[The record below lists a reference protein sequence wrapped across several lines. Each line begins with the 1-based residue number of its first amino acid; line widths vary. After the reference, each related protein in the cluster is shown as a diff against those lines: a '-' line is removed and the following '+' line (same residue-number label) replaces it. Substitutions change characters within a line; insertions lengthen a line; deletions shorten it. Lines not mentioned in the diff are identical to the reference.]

1 MSDISIPGVNSKYG
15 TDKMIKVLMDAER
28 IPLNRLEDQKQ
39 TYDDQRIVW
48 QTFNTTLKSFRDSS
62 KLLYGFEN
70 PFREHIADS
79 SDESVL
85 SATADRDSTNEII
98 KVKVNQLAGS
108 DRLLSKSLS
117 SDFRVPEGFY
127 SFKVGDSEISFKFK
141 ENKIQTF
148 VEAVNKRSKGL
159 IKAKLM
165 NDTADTV
172 VLLLEATKTGSSN
185 KLLLQ
190 SDSIDLGLKTG
201 IIKTIDDINNTA
213 DLNSI
218 ITPLS
223 HNTNDKEIFSIED
236 DKIKL
241 EAESKIKIP
250 FNPAVDMKENLLLQ
264 YKIQIINLPKEEYK
278 TENKPSGPQLES
290 SGSISFEGISIDN
303 SPSRVKLPDWT
314 PPPKPIYID
323 SLDIMSINGNKPLPL
338 LKDIETVQQFSIPYS
353 TTGNSLK
360 SIDINNINTNRQ
372 IIISDIKVINP
383 DSRNGYEALNPVSS
397 ALDAKLTID
406 GIPVTRES
414 NSIDDLIQ
422 GVTLDLNS
430 TSDKEIEIEIKPDRE
445 AIKNKII
452 EYVGNYNQVLQNI
465 HILTSKDPAVIS
477 ELDYL
482 TDAEKETAKKNLGL
496 FQGDMTFSQLK
507 NRLQQ
512 LAMESYPTP
521 SGNNLSLL
529 SQIGIST
536 NSSGFGAG
544 INKSKLR
551 GYLEINEDTLD
562 EVLKKDVKNIQDLF
576 GSDTDGDLIVDT
588 GAAYEMNKYI
598 SSYTQVGGLVA
609 SRITG
614 LSNQIHNTETDITNM
629 NRKMDDKE
637 AQLRVKFGRM
647 ESALKTMEQ
656 NTKTIDNFS
665 NSNNNN

>member
-15 TDKMIKVLMDAER
+15 TDKMIKGLMDAER
-28 IPLNRLEDQKQ
+28 IPLKRLEDQKQ
-39 TYDDQRIVW
+39 TYDDQKTVW
-48 QTFNTTLKSFRDSS
+48 QSLNTTFKSFRDSS
-62 KLLYGFEN
+62 KLLYSFEN
-70 PFREHIADS
+70 PFKEHIADS

-85 SATADRDSTNEII
+85 TATADRDSTNEII
-98 KVKVNQLAGS
+98 KVKIIQLAGS
-108 DRLLSKSLS
+108 DRLLSKSLP
-117 SDFRVPEGFY
+117 SDFRVPEGLY
-127 SFKVGDSEISFKFK
+127 SFKVGDREISFKFK
-141 ENKIQTF
+141 ENRIQTF

-201 IIKTIDDINNTA
+201 IIKTVDDINNTA

-218 ITPLS
+218 TTPLS
-223 HNTNDKEIFSIED
+223 HNTDNKEIFSIED
-236 DKIKL
+236 NKIKL
-241 EAESKIKIP
+241 DPESKIKIP
-250 FNPAVDMKENLLLQ
+250 FNPVVDMKENLLLK
-264 YKIQIINLPKEEYK
+264 YKIQIVNLPREEYK

-290 SGSISFEGISIDN
+290 SGSISFEGITIDN
-303 SPSRVKLPDWT
+303 SPSRVKLPVWT

-323 SLDIMSINGNKPLPL
+323 SLDIMSVNGNKPLPL

-353 TTGNSLK
+353 TTGILLK
-360 SIDINNINTNRQ
+360 SIDIDNKNTNRQ

-445 AIKNKII
+445 SIKNKII
-452 EYVGNYNQVLQNI
+452 EFVGNYNQILQNI

-482 TDAEKETAKKNLGL
+482 TDDEKETAKKNLGL

-512 LAMESYPTP
+512 LAMESYPNP
-521 SGNNLSLL
+521 LGNDLNLL

-562 EVLKKDVKNIQDLF
+562 EALKKDVSNIQNLF

-614 LSNQIHNTETDITNM
+614 LSDRINNTDTDIANM
-629 NRKMDDKE
+629 NRKLDDKE
-637 AQLRVKFGRM
+637 VQLRIKFGRM

-656 NTKTIDNFS
+656 STKTIDNFS
-665 NSNNNN
+665 NSNN